1 MTEERLEIALR
12 AIRSSPELQ
21 AREVLR
27 EFAAD
32 VRRRA
37 MIDLVE
43 ATEERLAMHRES
55 LSRLAMHREA
65 LSKLSADL

>member
-32 VRRRA
+32 VRA
-37 MIDLVE
+37 QGMIDF
-43 ATEERLAMHRES
+43 AK
-55 LSRLAMHREA
+55 A
-65 LSKLSADL
+65 LEQRVNAEVAAKRKA